1 MGEYKEGSSKRMF
14 TYKHIK
20 LRFSLLEIKS
30 WAKRLQI
37 TNEVGISTLEWI
49 LIVAAVGALATI
61 GIIVV
66 RGAVTDSDDR
76 AQSGVELT
84 GEDGQL
90 LTIQNRVNQIFAS
103 MPPPN
108 ATYDFGPAT
117 IPAMSGLCENPSDF
131 SPPLTFPGKSA
142 TFDEEVLGAGVLL
155 STSDAIPGRTE
166 RLDNSAN
173 VLYEMGRVHADWSS
187 TYTFRFIPTSELSG
201 TFGGED
207 ISDQVA
213 SLNAGYWCRVRS
225 QTSGNCGKII
235 KEVAKVDPVDADFV
249 NGSTGN
255 RLCNNLV

>member
-1 MGEYKEGSSKRMF
+1 MLK
-14 TYKHIK
+14 
-20 LRFSLLEIKS
+20 IKS
-30 WAKRLQI
+30 RTKRVPI
-37 TNEVGISTLEWI
+37 VNEDGISTLEWI

-66 RGAVTDSDDR
+66 RGAVGDSDER

-103 MPPPN
+103 MPPPGGS
-108 ATYDFGPAT
+108 YPFGPAT
-117 IPAMSGLCENPSDF
+117 IPAMSALCENPSDF
-131 SPPLTFPGKSA
+131 TPSPTTFAGQPA
-142 TFDEEVLGAGVLL
+142 NFDEEVLGVSALMG
-155 STSDAIPGRTE
+155 TSDVSGRSG

-187 TYTFRFIPTSELSG
+187 TYTF
-201 TFGGED
+201 TFVPKTQLGGSFD
-207 ISDQVA
+207 GVTITTQVA

-249 NGSTGN
+249 NGSVGN
-255 RLCNNLV
+255 RMCNNLV

>member
-1 MGEYKEGSSKRMF
+1 MF
-14 TYKHIK
+14 TTKHIK

-30 WAKRLQI
+30 RTKRFPVI
-37 TNEVGISTLEWI
+37 NEVGISTLEWI

-66 RGAVTDSDDR
+66 RGAVGDSDDR

-103 MPPPN
+103 MPAPTSTYPFGV
-108 ATYDFGPAT
+108 ATPADLMPET
-117 IPAMSGLCENPSDF
+117 LTSAMSDLCENPSDF
-131 SPPLTFPGKSA
+131 THPVSFTGKPA
-142 TFDEEVLGAGVLL
+142 NFDTEVLGVSTLL
-155 STSDAIPGRTE
+155 ATSDVPGRTG

-187 TYTFRFIPTSELSG
+187 TYTFHFIPTGQFSASFNSEAVSAQVLS
-201 TFGGED
+201 
-207 ISDQVA
+207 
-213 SLNAGYWCRVRS
+213 LKAGFWCRVRS
-225 QTSGNCGKII
+225 QTSGNCGKIV

-249 NGSTGN
+249 NGGHGN

>member
-1 MGEYKEGSSKRMF
+1 MFKIQSRTQRVSIVNEG
-14 TYKHIK
+14 
-20 LRFSLLEIKS
+20 
-30 WAKRLQI
+30 
-37 TNEVGISTLEWI
+37 GISTLEWI

-66 RGAVTDSDDR
+66 RGAVGDSDER

-103 MPPPN
+103 MPPPDG
-108 ATYDFGPAT
+108 TYSFGPAT
-117 IPAMSGLCENPSDF
+117 ISKMSGLCENPSGF
-131 SPPLTFPGKSA
+131 TIPSTTFAGQP
-142 TFDEEVLGAGVLL
+142 TNFNEEVLGVSTMG
-155 STSDAIPGRTE
+155 TSDVAGRSG

-187 TYTFRFIPTSELSG
+187 TYTFTFVPRSQLAGS
-201 TFGGED
+201 FGGED
-207 ISDQVA
+207 IDDQVD

-249 NGSTGN
+249 NGAVGN
-255 RLCNNLV
+255 RMCNNLV